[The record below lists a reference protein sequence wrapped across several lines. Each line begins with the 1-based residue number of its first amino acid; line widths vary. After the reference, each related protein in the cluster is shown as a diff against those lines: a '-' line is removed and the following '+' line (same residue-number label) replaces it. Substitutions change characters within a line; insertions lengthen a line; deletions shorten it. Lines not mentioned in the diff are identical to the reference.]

1 MPLNKRSLSL
11 RAQMAGVTLVEM
23 MVAMIVSL
31 LTIGT
36 MVILMANTLGTGS
49 ETIQTARLTQELRSA
64 MEIMTRD
71 LRRANFHQGYI
82 ACVGNPD
89 CRADLGISAQVS
101 TINIQA
107 GGDCFWFWLD
117 RDGDGD
123 LTNDSVGAFRRVTV
137 GGVGALQMR
146 EGGNAAADCSSDAGW
161 QTITDPAVV
170 NVTAFSADDTP
181 SYSET
186 VSSTGTQ
193 NVEKILLTITAQ
205 FTGDPGVTREVADL
219 IFVRNLTQETS

>member
-1 MPLNKRSLSL
+1 MNRQPGFRF
-11 RAQMAGVTLVEM
+11 RAAGVTLIEM
-23 MVAMIVSL
+23 MVAMVVSL
-31 LTIGT
+31 LAIGA

-49 ETIQTARLTQELRSA
+49 ETIRTARLTQELRSA

-71 LRRANFHQGYI
+71 LRRANFHQGFI

-101 TINIQA
+101 TINIDA
-107 GGDCFWFWLD
+107 GGNCFWFWLD
-117 RDGDGD
+117 RNGDGD
-123 LTNDSVGAFRRVTV
+123 LTDDSVGAFRLVTV

-146 EGGNAAADCSSDAGW
+146 DSGNAAADCASDAGW

-205 FTGDPGVTREVADL
+205 FTGDPGVSRQVADL
-219 IFVRNLTQETS
+219 IFVRNLTQDTS